1 VGEVIARSVRQFFD
15 SKAGRRIVEE
25 LQEVGIDPKQ
35 EVRRPTTGGASAKPT
50 KDQPLAGKTVVA
62 TGSFE
67 RFTRE
72 EIEERIRVLGG
83 KAAGSVSKN
92 TDLLV
97 AGEKAGSKLAK
108 AKSLGVEVI
117 DEGEFVKRYGAR

>member
-1 VGEVIARSVRQFFD
+1 M
-15 SKAGRRIVEE
+15 
-25 LQEVGIDPKQ
+25 
-35 EVRRPTTGGASAKPT
+35 
-50 KDQPLAGKTVVA
+50 VA

-67 RFTRE
+67 SFTRQ
-72 EIEERIRVLGG
+72 EIEERIRALGG
-83 KAAGSVSKN
+83 TAAGSVSKK

-117 DEGEFVKRYGAR
+117 DEGEFVRRFQNRG

>member
-1 VGEVIARSVRQFFD
+1 M
-15 SKAGRRIVEE
+15 
-25 LQEVGIDPKQ
+25 
-35 EVRRPTTGGASAKPT
+35 
-50 KDQPLAGKTVVA
+50 VA

-67 RFTRE
+67 SFTRQ
-72 EIEERIRVLGG
+72 EIEERIRALGG
-83 KAAGSVSKN
+83 TAAGSVSKK

-117 DEGEFVKRYGAR
+117 DEGEFVKRYGARGT